1 MYIIQT
7 LHHQSLFME
16 LCLIS
21 TVTPG
26 VANYS
31 SNKVNLQQGLQASP
45 PVDPTGHRL
54 KMAQW
59 QITKLVCCKM
69 WQRTTQ
75 IYVRSPYW
83 QPFSPNTPA
92 IHWRG
97 HVTCTHTGLVM
108 MSGYL
113 KTYFVM
119 YDDVMSIEL
128 GSQPQHQGPRDEPN
142 LAAVPT
148 KRLQDFESSSPH
160 LTEVP
165 PAHLIKQT
173 CCLLSND
180 AKILKIRNRTIK
192 HVRAHTHI
200 FIYYFLNIFHIQIA
214 YYLYTC
220 QHSQGAL

>member
-1 MYIIQT
+1 MYYIIQT
-7 LHHQSLFME
+7 LHHKSLFMK

-21 TVTPG
+21 MVTPG

-31 SNKVNLQQGLQASP
+31 SNKVNLQQGLKASP
-45 PVDPTGHRL
+45 RVDPTGHR
-54 KMAQW
+54 
-59 QITKLVCCKM
+59 QITKLVLSSRSVTVTFWRKLSLQYMCCKM

-75 IYVRSPYW
+75 IYVRTPYW

-97 HVTCTHTGLVM
+97 HVTCTHTGLIM

-113 KTYFVM
+113 KIYFVM

-165 PAHLIKQT
+165 RIQT
-173 CCLLSND
+173 MQKS
-180 AKILKIRNRTIK
+180 
-192 HVRAHTHI
+192 
-200 FIYYFLNIFHIQIA
+200 
-214 YYLYTC
+214 
-220 QHSQGAL
+220 